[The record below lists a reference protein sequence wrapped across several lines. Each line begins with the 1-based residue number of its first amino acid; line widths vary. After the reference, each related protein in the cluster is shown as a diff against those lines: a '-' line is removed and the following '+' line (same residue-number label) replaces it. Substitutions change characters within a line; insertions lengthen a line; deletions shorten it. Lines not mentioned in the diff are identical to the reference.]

1 MMEVITLY
9 VVRILCLVALVTATV
24 PLRRLLDLPRQVS
37 ITRPNI
43 VLILTD
49 DQDLLLG
56 TINYMPHLAANV
68 ASQGVTFSQFAVP
81 TSLCTPSRAQLLT
94 GRFAHNNGI
103 VQNVPPIGGFEKMYQ
118 CGFEDTTIA
127 TALQEAGY
135 RTALVGKYANGYP
148 LAGDPTYI
156 APGWDEWYVPTR
168 DAYGYY
174 NYQLNENGTLVDYV
188 YTPSH
193 YLTDVL
199 AGKAL
204 DFVTRSIT
212 TARNTPF
219 FAVVSMYAPHEPAVP
234 APRHYSWFP
243 DEQAPRTP
251 NFNEEDMSDKPV
263 QMQNFPLLTES
274 EIQSIDNLYRKRLRS
289 LQSVDEMI
297 AQLTQVLE
305 DHGALENTYIIFAS
319 DNGFIQGQH
328 RFISGKGSPY
338 EENFRVPLIVRGPGV
353 TAGVV
358 RDELT
363 EMIDLAPT
371 LADIAGATLAF
382 PADGRSLVPLLHG
395 EDPLPP
401 WRKAQLMEHW
411 SVPALQWAPSSTQES
426 GLAVAGAHDLC
437 ANTATPKWIGV
448 RTAQFKFV
456 DQAPGIRDELYDLV
470 NDPYELQNL
479 IDAADPAY
487 LAQLRSW
494 AAAYYSCAG
503 STCETVAAMT
513 PPPMVLG
520 CYDPDGNGWVDIAD
534 IQRATARWNA
544 RVGDPDYDPLYDPS
558 GDGLI
563 STLDFT
569 LIGRGWG
576 QPCPP

>member
-1 MMEVITLY
+1 MEVMLY
-9 VVRILCLVALVTATV
+9 VLRIICLVALVAGAV
-24 PLRRLLDLPRQVS
+24 PLRRFSDLPRQLSTV
-37 ITRPNI
+37 RPNV

-68 ASQGVTFSQFAVP
+68 ARWGVTFSQFAVP

-118 CGFEDTTIA
+118 CGFEDTTVA
-127 TALQEAGY
+127 TALQDAGY
-135 RTALVGKYANGYP
+135 RTALVGKYVNGYP
-148 LAGDPTYI
+148 LADNPTYI

-168 DAYGYY
+168 DAYGFY

-199 AGKAL
+199 ANKAL

-212 TARNTPF
+212 TTPDTPF
-219 FAVVSMYAPHEPAVP
+219 FALISMYAPHEPAVP

-263 QMQNFPLLTES
+263 QMHSFPLLTES
-274 EIQSIDNLYRKRLRS
+274 EIQSIDHLYRKRLRS

-297 AQLTQVLE
+297 AQLTQLLDAHDVLN
-305 DHGALENTYIIFAS
+305 NTYIIFVS
-319 DNGFIQGQH
+319 DNGFVQGQH

-338 EENFRVPLIVRGPGV
+338 EENFRVPLIVRGPRV
-353 TAGVV
+353 TPGVV
-358 RDELT
+358 RDELV

-371 LADIAGATLAF
+371 LADLAGATLPVA
-382 PADGRSLVPLLHG
+382 ADGRSLLPLLRG
-395 EDPLPP
+395 ENLSPP
-401 WRKAQLMEHW
+401 WRQAQLMEHW
-411 SVPALQWAPSSTQES
+411 SVPTVQWVPANGQASFP
-426 GLAVAGAHDLC
+426 AVAVATNPC
-437 ANTATPKWIGV
+437 ANTAIPKWKGV

-456 DQAPGIRDELYDLV
+456 DQAGSVRDELYDLV
-470 NDPYELQNL
+470 RDPYELQNL

-494 AAAYYSCAG
+494 ASHYYACAG
-503 STCETVAAMT
+503 ADCETVAAMQ
-513 PPPMVLG
+513 PPSMVLA
-520 CYDPDGNGWVDIAD
+520 CYDPDGNGWVDMVD
-534 IQRATARWNA
+534 IQVVTASWNA
-544 RVGDPDYDPLYDPS
+544 RVGDPNYDPRYDPS

-569 LIGRGWG
+569 LIARGWG